1 MLVKRANFGEMPK
14 SKIAAYILMESN
26 MSKTLTRLE
35 ALKDLVQQ
43 AIDTG
48 ANSVEQI
55 HKTIAA
61 LPLAVLEKQGLLDI
75 DSDKRDELWDKS
87 FGQVYEA
94 IRRVNQEVG
103 ELASQAFETI
113 EDQIIIQ
120 KNISDADAEKHVIE
134 SPVAVEPKS
143 TVV

>member
-1 MLVKRANFGEMPK
+1 M
-14 SKIAAYILMESN
+14 
-26 MSKTLTRLE
+26 MSKALTRLE

-48 ANSVEQI
+48 ATSVEQI

-103 ELASQAFETI
+103 ELATQAFEAI
-113 EDQIIIQ
+113 EDQVIIQ
-120 KNISDADAEKHVIE
+120 KNIGGEQPAAIQEVEPESILIE
-134 SPVAVEPKS
+134 SPVNVEAKS
-143 TVV
+143 RVV

>member
-1 MLVKRANFGEMPK
+1 
-14 SKIAAYILMESN
+14 MESN

-120 KNISDADAEKHVIE
+120 KNISDADAEKPVIE

-143 TVV
+143 KVV

>member
-1 MLVKRANFGEMPK
+1 
-14 SKIAAYILMESN
+14 

-48 ANSVEQI
+48 ATSVEQI

-61 LPLAVLEKQGLLDI
+61 LPLAVLEKQGLLDV
-75 DSDKRDELWDKS
+75 DSEKRDELWDKS
-87 FGQVYEA
+87 FGQVYDA

-103 ELASQAFETI
+103 ELASQAFEAI
-113 EDQIIIQ
+113 EDQMIIQ
-120 KNISDADAEKHVIE
+120 KNIAEAEAAETEKQVIE

-143 TVV
+143 KVV

>member
-1 MLVKRANFGEMPK
+1 M
-14 SKIAAYILMESN
+14 I

-48 ANSVEQI
+48 ASSVEQI

-103 ELASQAFETI
+103 ELATQAFEAI
-113 EDQIIIQ
+113 EDQVIIQ
-120 KNISDADAEKHVIE
+120 KNIGGEQPAAIQEVEPESILIE
-134 SPVAVEPKS
+134 SSVNVEAKS
-143 TVV
+143 RVV

>member
-1 MLVKRANFGEMPK
+1 
-14 SKIAAYILMESN
+14 
-26 MSKTLTRLE
+26 MSKALTRLE

-48 ANSVEQI
+48 ATSVEQI

-87 FGQVYEA
+87 FGQVYDA

-103 ELASQAFETI
+103 ELATQAFEVI

-120 KNISDADAEKHVIE
+120 QNIKEKANKLKEQKKKIKVLVTKE
-134 SPVAVEPKS
+134 
-143 TVV
+143 

>member
-1 MLVKRANFGEMPK
+1 
-14 SKIAAYILMESN
+14 

-48 ANSVEQI
+48 ASSVEQI

-61 LPLAVLEKQGLLDI
+61 LPLAVLEKQGLLDV

-87 FGQVYEA
+87 FGQVYDA

-103 ELASQAFETI
+103 ELATQAFEAI
-113 EDQIIIQ
+113 EDQVIIQ
-120 KNISDADAEKHVIE
+120 KNIGGEQPAAIQEVEPESILIE
-134 SPVAVEPKS
+134 SSVNVEAKS
-143 TVV
+143 RVV

>member
-1 MLVKRANFGEMPK
+1 MKKA
-14 SKIAAYILMESN
+14 
-26 MSKTLTRLE
+26 LTRIE

-43 AIDTG
+43 AIDKG
-48 ANSVEQI
+48 ATSVEQI

-61 LPLAVLEKQGLLDI
+61 LPLAVLEKQGLLDL

-87 FGQVYEA
+87 FGQVYDA

-103 ELASQAFETI
+103 ELATSAFEAI

-120 KNISDADAEKHVIE
+120 QNIKGSESAPESTAESDTAITDAKAEKPE
-134 SPVAVEPKS
+134 
-143 TVV
+143 

>member
-1 MLVKRANFGEMPK
+1 
-14 SKIAAYILMESN
+14 
-26 MSKTLTRLE
+26 MSKALTRLE

-48 ANSVEQI
+48 ATSVEQI
-55 HKTIAA
+55 HETIAA

-87 FGQVYEA
+87 FGQVYDA

-103 ELASQAFETI
+103 ELATQAFEVI
-113 EDQIIIQ
+113 EDQLIIQ
-120 KNISDADAEKHVIE
+120 QNIKEKAELENSEATKIE

-143 TVV
+143 RVV

>member
-1 MLVKRANFGEMPK
+1 
-14 SKIAAYILMESN
+14 

-103 ELASQAFETI
+103 ELATQAFESL
-113 EDQIIIQ
+113 EDQLVIQ
-120 KNISDADAEKHVIE
+120 KNIGHDKVEKIELEDTKATTDKAIIE

-143 TVV
+143 RVV

>member
-1 MLVKRANFGEMPK
+1 
-14 SKIAAYILMESN
+14 
-26 MSKTLTRLE
+26 MSKALTRLE

-48 ANSVEQI
+48 ATSVEQI

-61 LPLAVLEKQGLLDI
+61 LPLAVLEKQGLLDV

-87 FGQVYEA
+87 FGQVYDA

-103 ELASQAFETI
+103 ELATQAFEAI

-120 KNISDADAEKHVIE
+120 QNIGGEQPAAIQEVEPESILIE
-134 SPVAVEPKS
+134 SSVNVEAKS
-143 TVV
+143 RVV

>member
-1 MLVKRANFGEMPK
+1 
-14 SKIAAYILMESN
+14 

-48 ANSVEQI
+48 ATSVEQI

-61 LPLAVLEKQGLLDI
+61 LPLAVLEKQGLLDV
-75 DSDKRDELWDKS
+75 DSEKRDELWDKS
-87 FGQVYEA
+87 FGQVYDA

-103 ELASQAFETI
+103 ELASQAFEAI
-113 EDQIIIQ
+113 EDQMIIQ
-120 KNISDADAEKHVIE
+120 KNIAEAEAAETEKQVIE

-143 TVV
+143 NIA

>member
-1 MLVKRANFGEMPK
+1 
-14 SKIAAYILMESN
+14 

-103 ELASQAFETI
+103 ELATQAFESL
-113 EDQIIIQ
+113 EDQLVIQ
-120 KNISDADAEKHVIE
+120 KNIGHDKVEKIELEDTKATTDTAIIE

-143 TVV
+143 RVV

>member
-1 MLVKRANFGEMPK
+1 MNKA
-14 SKIAAYILMESN
+14 
-26 MSKTLTRLE
+26 LTRLE

-48 ANSVEQI
+48 ATSVEQI

-87 FGQVYEA
+87 FGQVYDA

-103 ELASQAFETI
+103 ELATQAFEAI
-113 EDQIIIQ
+113 EDQVIIQ
-120 KNISDADAEKHVIE
+120 KNIGGEQPAAIQEVEPESILIE
-134 SPVAVEPKS
+134 SPVNVEAKS
-143 TVV
+143 RVV

>member
-1 MLVKRANFGEMPK
+1 M
-14 SKIAAYILMESN
+14 
-26 MSKTLTRLE
+26 MSKALTRLE

-48 ANSVEQI
+48 ATSVEQI

-61 LPLAVLEKQGLLDI
+61 LPLAVLEKQGLLDV

-87 FGQVYEA
+87 FGQVYDA

-103 ELASQAFETI
+103 ELATQAFEVI
-113 EDQIIIQ
+113 EDQVIIQ
-120 KNISDADAEKHVIE
+120 KNIGGEQPAAIQEVEPESILIE
-134 SPVAVEPKS
+134 SPVNVEAKS
-143 TVV
+143 RVV

>member
-1 MLVKRANFGEMPK
+1 
-14 SKIAAYILMESN
+14 

-48 ANSVEQI
+48 ASAVEQI

-103 ELASQAFETI
+103 ELATQAFEAI
-113 EDQIIIQ
+113 EDQVIIQ
-120 KNISDADAEKHVIE
+120 KNIGGEQPAAIQEVEPESILIE
-134 SPVAVEPKS
+134 SPVNVEAKS
-143 TVV
+143 RVV

>member
-1 MLVKRANFGEMPK
+1 
-14 SKIAAYILMESN
+14 

-48 ANSVEQI
+48 ASSVEQN

-103 ELASQAFETI
+103 ELATQAFEAI
-113 EDQIIIQ
+113 EDQVIIQ
-120 KNISDADAEKHVIE
+120 KNIGGEQPAAIQEVEPESILIE
-134 SPVAVEPKS
+134 SPVNVEAKS
-143 TVV
+143 RVV

>member
-1 MLVKRANFGEMPK
+1 
-14 SKIAAYILMESN
+14 

-48 ANSVEQI
+48 ASSVEQI

-103 ELASQAFETI
+103 ELATQAFEAI
-113 EDQIIIQ
+113 EDQVIIQ
-120 KNISDADAEKHVIE
+120 KNIGGEQPAAIQEVEPESILIE
-134 SPVAVEPKS
+134 SPVNVEAKS
-143 TVV
+143 RVV

>member
-1 MLVKRANFGEMPK
+1 
-14 SKIAAYILMESN
+14 MESN

-120 KNISDADAEKHVIE
+120 KNISDADAEKQVIE

>member
-1 MLVKRANFGEMPK
+1 
-14 SKIAAYILMESN
+14 

-48 ANSVEQI
+48 ASSVEQI

-103 ELASQAFETI
+103 ELATQAFEAI
-113 EDQIIIQ
+113 EDQVIIQ
-120 KNISDADAEKHVIE
+120 KNIGGEQPAAIQEVEPESMLIE
-134 SPVAVEPKS
+134 SPVNVEAKS
-143 TVV
+143 RVV

>member
-1 MLVKRANFGEMPK
+1 
-14 SKIAAYILMESN
+14 

-48 ANSVEQI
+48 ASSVEQI

-103 ELASQAFETI
+103 ELATQAFEAI
-113 EDQIIIQ
+113 EDQVIIQ
-120 KNISDADAEKHVIE
+120 KNIGGEQPAAIQEVEPESILIE
-134 SPVAVEPKS
+134 SSVNVEAKS
-143 TVV
+143 RVV

>member
-1 MLVKRANFGEMPK
+1 
-14 SKIAAYILMESN
+14 
-26 MSKTLTRLE
+26 MSKALTRLE

-48 ANSVEQI
+48 ATSVEQI

-61 LPLAVLEKQGLLDI
+61 LPLAVLEKQGLLDV
-75 DSDKRDELWDKS
+75 DSEKRDELWDKS
-87 FGQVYEA
+87 FGQVYDA

-103 ELASQAFETI
+103 ELATQAFEAI

-120 KNISDADAEKHVIE
+120 QNIKEKAELESSEATKIE
-134 SPVAVEPKS
+134 SPVAVEPNS
-143 TVV
+143 RVV

>member
-1 MLVKRANFGEMPK
+1 
-14 SKIAAYILMESN
+14 
-26 MSKTLTRLE
+26 MSKALTRLE

-48 ANSVEQI
+48 ASSVEQI

-103 ELASQAFETI
+103 ELATQAFEAI
-113 EDQIIIQ
+113 EDQVIIQ
-120 KNISDADAEKHVIE
+120 KNIGGEQPAAIQEVEPESILIE
-134 SPVAVEPKS
+134 SSVNVEAKS
-143 TVV
+143 RVV